1 MENRFKL
8 IWKSDGGETFNI
20 GELSFTDGKYYF
32 QYNEENV
39 NSAKTAGFQ
48 LLDSFPKV
56 NVKYFREELFKVF
69 HKWIGNKEYE
79 VGKLGEELISV
90 KDSQLYFLENE

>member
-1 MENRFKL
+1 MSNNLKL
-8 IWKSDGGETFNI
+8 FWKSDVGETFNI
-20 GELSFTDGKYYF
+20 GELSFAEGKYYF

-39 NSAKTAGFQ
+39 SSAKAAGFE

-79 VGKLGEELISV
+79 VEKLREELSNA
-90 KDSQLYFLENE
+90 KDNHLYFLENE